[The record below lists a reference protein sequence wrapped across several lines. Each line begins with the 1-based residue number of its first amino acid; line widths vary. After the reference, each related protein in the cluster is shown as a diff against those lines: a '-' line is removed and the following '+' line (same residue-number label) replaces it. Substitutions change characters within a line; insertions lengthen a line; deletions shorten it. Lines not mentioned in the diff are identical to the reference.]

1 MIPAFFWFGIALLV
15 TLVILAACNTT
26 PPGTG
31 AACDALRPDLPTYSS
46 DDTEQSKREGA
57 TFLDVFNA
65 TCGGHRAPR
74 ISQNFGWRSI
84 EVRDT

>member
-1 MIPAFFWFGIALLV
+1 MTECPWFS
-15 TLVILAACNTT
+15 ILALALTLTLTACTTT

-31 AACDALRPDLPTYSS
+31 AACDALRPALPTYSR

-65 TCGGHRAPR
+65 TCGKG
-74 ISQNFGWRSI
+74 
-84 EVRDT
+84 